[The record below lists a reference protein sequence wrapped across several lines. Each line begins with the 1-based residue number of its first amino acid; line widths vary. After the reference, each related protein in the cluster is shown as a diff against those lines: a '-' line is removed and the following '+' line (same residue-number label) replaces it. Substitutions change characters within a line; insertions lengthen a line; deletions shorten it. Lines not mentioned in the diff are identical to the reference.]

1 MATVQIPTALDTAQA
16 QVKTRPRK
24 PFSWGSLSVMT
35 VLFIASI
42 YFLLPFY
49 WLVVSATKD
58 TTDLFNTFGFW
69 FSAHFN
75 LFSNIQLL
83 FTYNGS
89 IYVRW
94 LLNSLIYSGVGAAVG
109 TFLSAMAGYALAK
122 YVFRGRDLIFSV
134 ILGAILVPA
143 TVLVLP
149 LYLMM
154 SAVNLTNTYWAVLLP
169 TIVNPF
175 GVYLSRLYATASVP
189 DDLLDAARVDGAGE
203 FRIFLTISSRIM
215 VPALITVFLF
225 QFVAI
230 WNNYFLPLVM
240 LSDNNLYPIPVGLQT
255 WNSTTYGGTQQ
266 FLYSLITTGSL
277 LSVIPLIIGC
287 LLLQRF
293 WRGGL
298 NAGSV
303 KG

>member
-1 MATVQIPTALDTAQA
+1 MAIAQIPTTLDAAQA
-16 QVKTRPRK
+16 KTRVRVRK

-35 VLFIASI
+35 ILFIASI

-49 WLVVSATKD
+49 WLIVSATKN

-69 FSAHFN
+69 FSGHFN
-75 LFSNIQLL
+75 LFANIQLL
-83 FTYNGS
+83 FTYNDS
-89 IYVRW
+89 IFLRW
-94 LLNSLIYSGVGAAVG
+94 LLNSFIYSGVSAVVG
-109 TFLSAMAGYALAK
+109 TFLSAMTGYALAK
-122 YVFRGRDLIFSV
+122 YVFRGRNIIFSI

-154 SAVNLTNTYWAVLLP
+154 SAVNLTNTYWAILLP

-175 GVYLSRLYATASVP
+175 GVYLARIYASASVP
-189 DDLLDAARVDGAGE
+189 DELLDSARVDGAGE
-203 FRIFLTISSRIM
+203 FRTFATIACRIM
-215 VPALITVFLF
+215 VPALVTVFLF
-225 QFVAI
+225 QFVAT
-230 WNNYFLPLVM
+230 WNNFFLPLVM
-240 LSDNNLYPIPVGLQT
+240 LSDNSLYPIPLGLQT

-266 FLYSLITTGSL
+266 FLYALITTGSL
-277 LSVIPLIIGC
+277 ISVIPLIIGC
-287 LLLQRF
+287 LFLQRF

-298 NAGSV
+298 SAGSV

>member
-1 MATVQIPTALDTAQA
+1 MATAQIPTSLDTAQA
-16 QVKTRPRK
+16 QVRTRSSK

-49 WLVVSATKD
+49 WLVISATKD

-69 FSAHFN
+69 FSPRFN
-75 LFSNIQLL
+75 LFSNLQLL
-83 FTYNGS
+83 LTYNGS
-89 IYVRW
+89 IYLRW
-94 LLNSLIYSGVGAAVG
+94 LLNSLIYSGVGAAIG

-122 YVFRGRDLIFSV
+122 YVFRGRDLIFSI

-175 GVYLSRLYATASVP
+175 GVYLSRLYATASVA

-215 VPALITVFLF
+215 VPALVTVFLF

-240 LSDNNLYPIPVGLQT
+240 LSDSSLYPIPVGLQT